1 MVYEVLDD
9 AAYGFESFENGNNYF
24 GQNDEMI
31 DFLGNTRS
39 FADLFSPV
47 IDSSNAFVVSIG
59 IGTNFAKRGVQL
71 FGNLLVGAEE
81 SDYSFLSGTLDT
93 GLTVSAT
100 PKKYERLLAFL
111 QQNPSVLKGMQIEC
125 SNPAVTNS
133 VIVTK
138 EVSPFRDLKTDN
150 IILSSFVNGYMQ
162 NVNIV
167 TVPNLNKV
175 VSEQT
180 YWLLNA
186 PAAATAY
193 TINVTFYFAASI
205 NLSATL
211 EKKLQRAGRNV
222 SSVGGA
228 SVAQA
233 KVLAQPTVA
242 SVQVAQPLNLS
253 ADINKQVAQVAA
265 ANNVSPS
272 LARRALL
279 ASGVQVK

>member
-1 MVYEVLDD
+1 MVYELLDE
-9 AAYGFESFENGNNYF
+9 AAYGFESFEGSNYF
-24 GQNDEMI
+24 GQNDDMI
-31 DFLGNTRS
+31 DFLGNTTS

-47 IDSSNAFVVSIG
+47 IDASNAFVVSIS

-93 GLTVSAT
+93 GLTVNAT

-186 PAAATAY
+186 PASASAY

-211 EKKLQRAGRNV
+211 EKKLQKAGRNV

-228 SVAQA
+228 TVAQA
-233 KVLAQPTVA
+233 KIQASSTPLSQIAVA
-242 SVQVAQPLNLS
+242 KPLDLS
-253 ADINKQVAQVAA
+253 KDINAQVAQVAQ

-272 LARRALL
+272 MARRALL
-279 ASGVQVK
+279 RTGKLLK